1 MLKSKKKIY
10 LCDIILI
17 SNQNTHIMSNEK
29 SIKPANGYL
38 MFVLV
43 LVLFIGGIVTT
54 VKYENPAWLI
64 ATAVAFISIFGFI
77 LVNPNSSK
85 VILLF
90 GKYIGTIKTNGLY
103 WANPL
108 YKKRTISLRASN
120 FDSERLKVNDKL
132 GNPIMISTILV
143 WRVTDTHKAA
153 FDVDNYENFVRVQ
166 TDAAVRKLASMY
178 PYDNFADEGTE
189 EDITLRS
196 SVNEV
201 SEALEKEVEERLS
214 IAGIEVLEA
223 RIGYLAYAQEIANA
237 MLKRQQATAIV
248 AARHKIVEGAVSM
261 VEMALEELGKKNIV
275 DLDDERKA
283 AMVSN
288 LMVILCGDKDASPVL
303 NTGTLSH

>member
-1 MLKSKKKIY
+1 MKAEKI
-10 LCDIILI
+10 
-17 SNQNTHIMSNEK
+17 
-29 SIKPANGYL
+29 IKPANGYL
-38 MFVLV
+38 MFIVTLILFFGGV
-43 LVLFIGGIVTT
+43 ALSIIQETIVYLILSLFGFIG
-54 VKYENPAWLI
+54 
-64 ATAVAFISIFGFI
+64 FFGFI
-77 LVNPNSSK
+77 LVNPNASK

-90 GKYIGTIKTNGLY
+90 GKYVGTIKANGLF

-108 YKKRTISLRASN
+108 YRKKSISLRASN

-143 WRVTDTHKAA
+143 WRVTNTYKAA

-178 PYDNFADEGTE
+178 PYDNFADEGHD

-201 SEALEKEVEERLS
+201 SEALEKEIDERLT

-223 RIGYLAYAQEIANA
+223 RIGYLAYANEIASA

-261 VEMALEELGKKNIV
+261 VEMAINELSRKQIIE
-275 DLDDERKA
+275 LDDERKA

-288 LMVILCGDKDASPVL
+288 LMVILCGDKEASPVV
-303 NTGTLSH
+303 NAGTLSH

>member
-1 MLKSKKKIY
+1 MKRQEERS
-10 LCDIILI
+10 
-17 SNQNTHIMSNEK
+17 MV
-29 SIKPANGYL
+29 PANGYL
-38 MFVLV
+38 MLV
-43 LVLFIGGIVTT
+43 VFLILFFGSIYMIISFGNPWYGISLFISF
-54 VKYENPAWLI
+54 LI
-64 ATAVAFISIFGFI
+64 ALGFI
-77 LVNPNSSK
+77 MVQPNNSR
-85 VILLF
+85 VLLLF
-90 GKYIGTIKTNGLY
+90 GEYIGSVKQNGFY
-103 WANPL
+103 WVNPF
-108 YKKRTISLRASN
+108 YTKKKISLRASN

-143 WRVTDTHKAA
+143 WRVLDTYKAA

-178 PYDNFADEGTE
+178 PYDNFADEGHE

-201 SEALEKEVEERLS
+201 SEALEKEIEERLK

-261 VEMALEELGKKNIV
+261 VDMALEELNKKELLE
-275 DLDDERKA
+275 LDEERRA

-288 LMVILCGDKDASPVL
+288 LMVVLCGDKDATPIV

>member
-1 MLKSKKKIY
+1 MKEEH
-10 LCDIILI
+10 IIV
-17 SNQNTHIMSNEK
+17 
-29 SIKPANGYL
+29 PANGYF
-38 MFVLV
+38 M
-43 LVLFIGGIVTT
+43 LFLCIILFFGS
-54 VKYENPAWLI
+54 I
-64 ATAVAFISIFGFI
+64 AAAFILGSPWFIISIFLAILMVPGFI
-77 LVNPNSSK
+77 MVQPNGSR
-85 VILLF
+85 VLLLF
-90 GKYIGTIKTNGLY
+90 GKYVGTVKKNGFY
-103 WANPL
+103 WVNPF
-108 YKKRTISLRASN
+108 YTKRKISLRASN

-132 GNPIMISTILV
+132 GNPVMISTILV
-143 WRVTDTHKAA
+143 WRVQNTYKAA

-178 PYDNFADEGTE
+178 PYDNFADEGVD

-201 SEALEKEVEERLS
+201 SENLEREIDERLT

-223 RIGYLAYAQEIANA
+223 RIGYLAYANEIANA

-261 VEMALEELGKKNIV
+261 VEMALEELNKKQIV

>member
-1 MLKSKKKIY
+1 MESEKI
-10 LCDIILI
+10 
-17 SNQNTHIMSNEK
+17 
-29 SIKPANGYL
+29 IKPANGYL
-38 MFVLV
+38 MLLIV
-43 LVLFIGGIVTT
+43 LVLFFGGITLSIIQETGMYV
-54 VKYENPAWLI
+54 PLSI
-64 ATAVAFISIFGFI
+64 IGFIGFFGFI
-77 LVNPNSSK
+77 LVNPNTSK

-90 GKYIGTIKTNGLY
+90 GKYVGTMKANGLY
-103 WANPL
+103 WANPF
-108 YKKRTISLRASN
+108 YTKKKISLRASN

-132 GNPIMISTILV
+132 GNPVMISTILV
-143 WRVTDTHKAA
+143 WRVTDTYKAA

-178 PYDNFADEGTE
+178 PYDNFADEGHA

-201 SEALEKEVEERLS
+201 SEALEKELEERLA

-223 RIGYLAYAQEIANA
+223 RIGYLAYAQEIASA

-248 AARHKIVEGAVSM
+248 AARHKIVQGAVEM
-261 VEMALEELGKKNIV
+261 VEMALEELNKKEIV
-275 DLDDERKA
+275 ELDEERKA

-288 LMVILCGDKDASPVL
+288 LLVILCGDKEAAPVV

>member
-1 MLKSKKKIY
+1 MKEEKI
-10 LCDIILI
+10 IV
-17 SNQNTHIMSNEK
+17 
-29 SIKPANGYL
+29 PANGYL
-38 MFVLV
+38 MLLV
-43 LVLFIGGIVTT
+43 FLVLFFGSIVTAIIRREPE
-54 VKYENPAWLI
+54 YALLI
-64 ATAVAFISIFGFI
+64 PVAIIIAVGFI
-77 LVNPNSSK
+77 MVQPNNSR
-85 VILLF
+85 VLLLF
-90 GKYIGTIKTNGLY
+90 GKYIGTVKKNGFY
-103 WANPL
+103 WVNPF
-108 YKKRTISLRASN
+108 YSKKKVSLRASN

-143 WRVTDTHKAA
+143 WRVKDTYKAA

-178 PYDNFADEGTE
+178 PYDNFADEGLA

-201 SEALEKEVEERLS
+201 SEALEKEIDERLS

-261 VEMALEELGKKNIV
+261 VEMALEELGKKEIV
-275 DLDDERKA
+275 DLDEERKA

-303 NTGTLSH
+303 NTGTLNH

>member
-1 MLKSKKKIY
+1 MKAEKI
-10 LCDIILI
+10 
-17 SNQNTHIMSNEK
+17 
-29 SIKPANGYL
+29 IKPANGYL
-38 MFVLV
+38 MLLV
-43 LVLFIGGIVTT
+43 TFALFIGGITICIIQET
-54 VKYENPAWLI
+54 GIYLPLSFLG
-64 ATAVAFISIFGFI
+64 FIGFFGFI
-77 LVNPNSSK
+77 LVNPNTSK

-90 GKYIGTIKTNGLY
+90 GKYVGTIKQNGLY

-108 YKKRTISLRASN
+108 YKKKTISLRASN

-132 GNPIMISTILV
+132 GNPVMISTILV
-143 WRVTDTHKAA
+143 WRVTNTYKAA

-178 PYDNFADEGTE
+178 PYDNFADEGHD

-201 SEALEKEVEERLS
+201 SEALEKELEERLA

-223 RIGYLAYAQEIANA
+223 RIGYLAYAQEIASA

-248 AARHKIVEGAVSM
+248 AARHKIVQGAVEM
-261 VEMALEELGKKNIV
+261 VEMALDELNKKDIV
-275 DLDDERKA
+275 ALDEERKA

-288 LMVILCGDKDASPVL
+288 LLVILCGDKEASPVV
-303 NTGTLSH
+303 NTGTLNQ